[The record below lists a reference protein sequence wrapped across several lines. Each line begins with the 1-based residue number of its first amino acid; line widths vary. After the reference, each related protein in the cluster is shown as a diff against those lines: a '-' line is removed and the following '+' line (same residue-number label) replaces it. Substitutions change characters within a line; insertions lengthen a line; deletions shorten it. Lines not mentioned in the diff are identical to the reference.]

1 MLYKCILYIQGDLYT
16 VLKGFHR
23 PLIRLYK
30 VVAILSKRALLKREI
45 NIGFEK
51 KKKKKKIVV

>member
-1 MLYKCILYIQGDLYT
+1 MLLYRCILYIQGDLYT

-30 VVAILSKRALLKREI
+30 VVAVLSKRALLKREI
-45 NIGFEK
+45 NIDFE
-51 KKKKKKIVV
+51 KKKIVV

>member
-1 MLYKCILYIQGDLYT
+1 MLYRCILYIQGDLYT

-30 VVAILSKRALLKREI
+30 VVAVLSNRALLKREI
-45 NIGFEK
+45 NIDFEK
-51 KKKKKKIVV
+51 KKNSRMIGN